1 MRPCKEELQV
11 PLFCSSQG
19 RTIYSKYCFKSTS
32 LDLYSM
38 VIFLIIWVK
47 IPYAI
52 LYSLSHHCQSLSTP
66 VSRFLINLTSSQ
78 SLMQQPQSLH
88 HHLPEAFHKKPD
100 FLTWFFESSGTITT
114 YHSAFHSEYST
125 IQYIWKFL
133 SCTTLS
139 LTSRLLIMFFPSCW
153 NNLFFFFARKD

>member
-66 VSRFLINLTSSQ
+66 VSRSLINLTSSQ

-114 YHSAFHSEYST
+114 YHSAFNSSYFPWV
-125 IQYIWKFL
+125 QYNSVHLKVSQLYYTFSYL
-133 SCTTLS
+133 QASNHVFS
-139 LTSRLLIMFFPSCW
+139 LLLE
-153 NNLFFFFARKD
+153 